1 MSLADCTPAL
11 CSNTRVEGAAVL
23 VACRCPTTLGRFCA
37 RLGTWLASRAFLTG
51 HLIKHEVRWR
61 KILRHQTSPLHE
73 VVMRANWGSQIWTS
87 CPSSLRT
94 FSMGTRV
101 IVPPLRTVMPKVIC
115 ASYFW
120 LLKLLYR

>member
-23 VACRCPTTLGRFCA
+23 VACRCSTTLGCFRSRFGA
-37 RLGTWLASRAFLTG
+37 WLASRAFLAG
-51 HLIKHEVRWR
+51 HLIKHEVIWR

-73 VVMRANWGSQIWTS
+73 VVVRTNRGSQIWTS
-87 CPSSLRT
+87 CPPSQRT
-94 FSMGTRV
+94 LSMGTRV

-115 ASYFW
+115 ASYSW
-120 LLKLLYR
+120 LLKLLY